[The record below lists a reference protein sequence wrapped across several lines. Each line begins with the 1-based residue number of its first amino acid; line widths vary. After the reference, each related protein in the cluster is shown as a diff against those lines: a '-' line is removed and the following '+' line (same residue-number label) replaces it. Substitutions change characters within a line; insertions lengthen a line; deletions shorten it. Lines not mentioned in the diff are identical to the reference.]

1 MEFNYNLFGYESHIN
16 NEPELV
22 LIYGF
27 AGLLAAMTVITL
39 LSYIFRKI
47 GFEIVVNY
55 FFKPLLLAFG
65 LCLFITLFP
74 TMALYFII
82 PDLRGVKLA
91 YIWITIFSG
100 ITIFSFVNYTTIKK
114 FGHDIAKNSQ
124 KKEFRSRS
132 RR

>member
-1 MEFNYNLFGYESHIN
+1 MEFNYSLLGYESHIN
-16 NEPELV
+16 KEPELV

-27 AGLLAAMTVITL
+27 AGLLAAMVLITL
-39 LSYIFRKI
+39 SSYIFRKI
-47 GFEIVVNY
+47 GLEIVVNY

-65 LCLFITLFP
+65 LCLFLTLFP

-82 PDLRGVKLA
+82 SNLSGVKLA

-132 RR
+132 RQ

>member
-1 MEFNYNLFGYESHIN
+1 MEFSYNLFGYESHIN
-16 NEPELV
+16 NERELV

-27 AGLLAAMTVITL
+27 AGLLAAMFVITL

-47 GFEIVVNY
+47 GLEIVVNY

>member
-1 MEFNYNLFGYESHIN
+1 MEFNYSLLGYESHIN
-16 NEPELV
+16 KEPELV

-27 AGLLAAMTVITL
+27 AGLLAAMVLIIL
-39 LSYIFRKI
+39 SSYIFRKI
-47 GFEIVVNY
+47 GLEIVVNY

-82 PDLRGVKLA
+82 SNLSGVKLA

-114 FGHDIAKNSQ
+114 FGHDIVKNSQ